1 MQLDNL
7 RLNKLEF
14 APKMSGKLAVSES
27 GLKLRAKNRS
37 DELLE
42 TSVEKRWQVRD

>member
-1 MQLDNL
+1 
-7 RLNKLEF
+7 
-14 APKMSGKLAVSES
+14 MSGKLAVSES

-42 TSVEKRWQVRD
+42 TSVENGGKSAGINISTKQSQNLRGC